1 MTPQRPALA
10 EVLAAMTSES
20 DASWWRMMTTD
31 HETRAVAAGIEWR
44 IADVWA
50 PLRSWR
56 REPETQRSPLRMTT
70 PAEAVEALATAR
82 LWPWEPGDDPTR
94 WWCERCL
101 GGGRHVDGTACVVCD
116 HDDAVSDYRGD
127 GHAANP
133 PTLAALVAVASLGA
147 GRLARYVE
155 LAGEIARAA
164 GCARARVVWRVM
176 GREKLRLHHATVKW
190 DTRADQTAPAW
201 LFSFQADLALSPHE
215 YMRSLAW
222 RNAASAH
229 EAHPAWPALRDLHG
243 LGLHLVALDGDRITL
258 AVEAI

>member
-10 EVLAAMTSES
+10 EVLAAL
-20 DASWWRMMTTD
+20 DAP
-31 HETRAVAAGIEWR
+31 
-44 IADVWA
+44 ADGLTVGDGPA
-50 PLRSWR
+50 M
-56 REPETQRSPLRMTT
+56 SPD
-70 PAEAVEALATAR
+70 EAVEVLATAR

-164 GCARARVVWRVM
+164 GCEGARVVWRSM
-176 GREKLRLHHATVKW
+176 TRDKLRACAQFGDETPQPTGV
-190 DTRADQTAPAW
+190 
-201 LFSFQADLALSPHE
+201 
-215 YMRSLAW
+215 
-222 RNAASAH
+222 
-229 EAHPAWPALRDLHG
+229 
-243 LGLHLVALDGDRITL
+243 HLVVIDASRIVL
-258 AVEAI
+258 AVEAL